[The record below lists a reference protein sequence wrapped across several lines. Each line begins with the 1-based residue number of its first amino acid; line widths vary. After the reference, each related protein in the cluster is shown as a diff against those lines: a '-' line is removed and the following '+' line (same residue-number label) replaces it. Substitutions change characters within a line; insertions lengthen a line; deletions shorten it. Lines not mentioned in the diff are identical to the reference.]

1 MIIPVKCFTCGMVLA
16 DKYRFYQTEVRK
28 RKLANKSSKDD
39 NYENIDKVMYL
50 TKEFHEK
57 TPEGEGLDE
66 LNLRKMCCRRHMLTH
81 VDIE

>member
-50 TKEFHEK
+50 TKEIHEK
-57 TPEGEGLDE
+57 TPEGEVLDE